1 MTIPSYET
9 LMAPLLRQL
18 LDGREHH
25 VRELSANLAAER
37 GLTAEELAQMV
48 PSGKMTVWRS
58 RVHWA
63 TQYLYQARAISR
75 SKRGVFAITDR
86 GRQLVAEQPDRVG
99 NEHLEQFEEFRDF
112 KNRSRTGAPR
122 PPQNGDVAQAAPT
135 KPVPGEISSATPYER
150 IAAAAAEAN
159 AAVAA
164 ELLQRINEQ
173 PPEFLER
180 VVLDLLVAMG
190 YAGALGKQEHLGRSG
205 DEGIDGVLDQDAL
218 GLDRIYVQAKRYAS
232 GRAVGRPDIQG
243 FVGALHGAQASRGVF
258 ITTSRFSPE
267 ARAYTAVVP
276 QRLVLIDGDQ
286 LAGLMVTHGVGVQIE
301 QTITVK
307 KIDED
312 FFE

>member
-1 MTIPSYET
+1 MTIPDYQT
-9 LMAPLLRQL
+9 LMAPVL
-18 LDGREHH
+18 
-25 VRELSANLAAER
+25 RELADGTERATRDLAAALAPVFS
-37 GLTAEELAQMV
+37 LTDEELAQSL
-48 PSGKMTVWRS
+48 PSGQSLWRS
-58 RVHWA
+58 RVQWA
-63 TQYLYQARAISR
+63 TQYLYQARAIVR
-75 SKRGVFAITDR
+75 PRRGVFTITDR
-86 GRQLVAEQPDRVG
+86 GRALLAAHPERVG
-99 NEHLEQFEEFRDF
+99 NEHLEEFEEFRDF
-112 KNRSRTGAPR
+112 KNRSRGETTTPTYRTRTAPM
-122 PPQNGDVAQAAPT
+122 
-135 KPVPGEISSATPYER
+135 PVPAAGPSESSGATPYDR
-150 IAAAAAEAN
+150 IASAAAEAN

-218 GLDRIYVQAKRYAS
+218 GLDRIYIQAKRYAS
-232 GRAVGRPDIQG
+232 GRTVGRPDIQG

-286 LAGLMVTHGVGVQIE
+286 LARLMVTHGVGVQTE
-301 QTITVK
+301 QTITLK

>member
-1 MTIPSYET
+1 MTIPDYQT
-9 LMAPLLRQL
+9 LMAPVLHELS
-18 LDGREHH
+18 DGREW
-25 VRELSANLAAER
+25 AAKDLAAA
-37 GLTAEELAQMV
+37 LVPVFSLADEELAQTL
-48 PSGKMTVWRS
+48 PSGQSLWRS
-58 RVHWA
+58 RVQWA
-63 TQYLYQARAISR
+63 TQYLYQARAIVR
-75 SKRGVFAITDR
+75 PRRGVFMITDR
-86 GRQLVAEQPDRVG
+86 GRTLLAAHPARVG
-99 NEHLEQFEEFRDF
+99 NEHLEEFEEFRDF
-112 KNRSRTGAPR
+112 KNRSRTEATT
-122 PPQNGDVAQAAPT
+122 PT
-135 KPVPGEISSATPYER
+135 HRTSATPAPVTAPSAPSDATPYDR
-150 IAAAAAEAN
+150 IASAAAEAN

-218 GLDRIYVQAKRYAS
+218 GLDRIYIQAKRYAS
-232 GRAVGRPDIQG
+232 GRTVGRPDIQG

-286 LAGLMVTHGVGVQIE
+286 LARLMVTHGVGVQTE
-301 QTITVK
+301 QTITLK

>member
-18 LDGREHH
+18 LDGREHQ
-25 VRELSANLAAER
+25 VRELAASLAAER
-37 GLTAEELAQMV
+37 GLTAAELAQMV

-86 GRQLVAEQPDRVG
+86 GRQLLAEHPDRVG

-112 KNRSRTGAPR
+112 KNRSRAEAPR
-122 PPQNGDVAQAAPT
+122 RPQNDAAPT
-135 KPVPGEISSATPYER
+135 TPNEPVPAETSSVTPYER
-150 IAAAAAEAN
+150 IASAAAEAN

-218 GLDRIYVQAKRYAS
+218 GLDRIYIQAKRYAS
-232 GRAVGRPDIQG
+232 GRTVGRPDIQG

-286 LAGLMVTHGVGVQIE
+286 LARLMVTHGVGVQTE
-301 QTITVK
+301 QTITLK

>member
-1 MTIPSYET
+1 MTIPDYQT
-9 LMAPLLRQL
+9 LMAPVLDELS
-18 LDGREHH
+18 DGRE
-25 VRELSANLAAER
+25 RTAKDLAAALVAVFS
-37 GLTAEELAQMV
+37 LTDEELAQTL
-48 PSGKMTVWRS
+48 PSGQSLWRS
-58 RVHWA
+58 RVQWA
-63 TQYLYQARAISR
+63 TQYLYQARAIVR
-75 SKRGVFAITDR
+75 PRRGVFTITDR
-86 GRQLVAEQPDRVG
+86 GRHLLATHPDRVDAKL
-99 NEHLEQFEEFRDF
+99 LEQFEEFREF
-112 KNRSRTGAPR
+112 KSRSRTDQAGGRAGLDVEPAP
-122 PPQNGDVAQAAPT
+122 AAEST
-135 KPVPGEISSATPYER
+135 AENSSSTPYER

-159 AAVAA
+159 SAVAA

-173 PPEFLER
+173 PPEFLEK

-232 GRAVGRPDIQG
+232 GRTVGRPDIQG

-286 LAGLMVTHGVGVQIE
+286 LARLMVTHGVGVQTE
-301 QTITVK
+301 QTITLK

>member
-1 MTIPSYET
+1 
-9 LMAPLLRQL
+9 L
-18 LDGREHH
+18 LDGREHQ
-25 VRELSANLAAER
+25 VRELAASLATER

-75 SKRGVFAITDR
+75 SRRGVFAITDR
-86 GRQLVAEQPDRVG
+86 GRQLLAQHPDRVG

-112 KNRSRTGAPR
+112 KNRSRADGPR
-122 PPQNGDVAQAAPT
+122 RPQNDAAPT
-135 KPVPGEISSATPYER
+135 TSNEPVPGETSSATPYER

-218 GLDRIYVQAKRYAS
+218 GLDRIYIQAKRYAS
-232 GRAVGRPDIQG
+232 GRTVGRPDIQG

-267 ARAYTAVVP
+267 ARTYTAVVP

-286 LAGLMVTHGVGVQIE
+286 LARLMVAHGVGVQTE
-301 QTITVK
+301 QTINLK